1 MLRKLCRL
9 GRIIGITGIVAL
21 ALWPYHDGALRY
33 GLPMSIFGL
42 WSSVLISLWPRR
54 VWRLGLL
61 VLPILASIPFLL
73 PGKPF
78 NQPELREH
86 YVAAM
91 RSFEGTRYLWGGEG
105 GRGIDCSGLPRRA
118 IRDALLEEAWGHGN
132 GTAFREWANQW
143 WFDTSAKAMGEG
155 YRGFTR
161 PIGIEGKLRG
171 LDFKRLEPG
180 DLAVTQSGV
189 HVMIYLGDGTWIQ
202 ADPKPGKVVI
212 SKPASDPCV
221 WFDMD
226 VSIHRWAVME

>member
-33 GLPMSIFGL
+33 GLPMSIFGF

-105 GRGIDCSGLPRRA
+105 GRGVGCVEGRECEGRRGAARWERRGAGCSGQPRRA
-118 IRDALLEEAWGHGN
+118 SRRGGERAPSHQPR
-132 GTAFREWANQW
+132 TAPPRGWPAQPQRATHPCPCQ
-143 WFDTSAKAMGEG
+143 TS
-155 YRGFTR
+155 
-161 PIGIEGKLRG
+161 
-171 LDFKRLEPG
+171 
-180 DLAVTQSGV
+180 
-189 HVMIYLGDGTWIQ
+189 
-202 ADPKPGKVVI
+202 
-212 SKPASDPCV
+212 
-221 WFDMD
+221 
-226 VSIHRWAVME
+226 